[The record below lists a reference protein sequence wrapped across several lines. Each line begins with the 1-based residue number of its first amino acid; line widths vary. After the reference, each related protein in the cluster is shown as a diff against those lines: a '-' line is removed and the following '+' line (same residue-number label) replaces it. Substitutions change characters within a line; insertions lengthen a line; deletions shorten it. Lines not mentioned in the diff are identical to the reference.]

1 MCENKDCTCNELEK
15 TTLTEEQLKQL
26 ENALDGACEEP
37 SDEYMF
43 EPIAM
48 EIEDYDTVEFDR
60 GVSDFSYWAGAITAL
75 KNTGLRFEDVVN
87 LILNKMTIDH
97 NIVTGKMANET
108 SIEVSKNQTIVMDKN
123 TL

>member
-1 MCENKDCTCNELEK
+1 MCENKDCTCNGLEES
-15 TTLTEEQLKQL
+15 TLTEEQIKQL
-26 ENALDGACEEP
+26 ESALDGACEET
-37 SDEYMF
+37 DEYMF

-48 EIEDYDTVEFDR
+48 DIENYDTEEFDR
-60 GVSDFSYWAGAITAL
+60 GISEFSYWAGAITAL